1 MTPLEAFLHEK
12 KATEKRAGFVSAFRQ
27 SAKQIPEAL
36 GAASAQGAATAVVGA
51 GIAGVGMAA
60 SKIYDAMTKRRDFQ
74 RMLQVN
80 PDLAEHQASNPAMFN
95 HMFSSLRMH
104 NPAFTAD
111 PIVAGTYMRR
121 MSESPLTAGGV
132 AVEAL
137 GHRESTKSPQLD
149 AFLRGG
155 FEGAKSGV
163 RSGFEGT

>member
-1 MTPLEAFLHEK
+1 MTPLETFLLEKRAAEK
-12 KATEKRAGFVSAFRQ
+12 KAGFMSSFRQ

-36 GAASAQGAATAVVGA
+36 GAATAQGAATAAVGA
-51 GIAGVGMAA
+51 GIAGIGMAA

-74 RMLQVN
+74 QMLKVN
-80 PDLAEHQASNPAMFN
+80 PDLAEHQAANPAMFN
-95 HMFSSLRMH
+95 HMFSSLRVH

-163 RSGFEGT
+163 KSGFDNK